1 MGFNTNY
8 FECQVD
14 PVFLCCRCNY
24 VLVNPIMCGTN
35 GCHGII
41 CSTCLPSDKLNKTVP
56 QCPLCRQN
64 LPTRPQ
70 KPHWQFLQRL
80 HCLPMRCT
88 RKCGTIVRLGQLPS
102 HLMSECPLTIIMC
115 PNRLRGCK
123 VEIKRREFKHHL
135 ETCDYQR
142 VACEVCGFQTLRNK
156 LIFHQKVR
164 RCYETKLMSE
174 KVRSVNEAI
183 RGVKDHQKAIKKQA
197 MRLDYQI
204 MKTRSHRFEEL
215 CGRSPSVASTLDNS
229 LLHDRLSS
237 TSTSPNSLADRITSA
252 SSQRINPHHMSS
264 DDLII
269 QEYRD
274 CLTPAESVTRTES
287 LQRYS
292 SLTPSNSSSRTS
304 SRRSMRSST
313 SSSSLRLRKSVA
325 KPYVACRRC
334 GSLYHEKDNND
345 RACSWHRGVRRMC
358 FSLLLNFHC

>member
-1 MGFNTNY
+1 MGFNTKY
-8 FECQVD
+8 FECEVD

-41 CSTCLPSDKLNKTVP
+41 CSTCLPSDKLHKTFP
-56 QCPLCRQN
+56 QCPLCRQK
-64 LPTRPQ
+64 LPTRPE

-88 RKCGTIVRLGQLPS
+88 RKCGTTVRLGKLPS
-102 HLMSECPLTIIMC
+102 HLMSECPLTMMKC

-123 VEIKRREFKHHL
+123 VEINRREFKNHL
-135 ETCDYQR
+135 ETCDYER
-142 VACEVCGFQTLRNK
+142 VACDVCGFQTLRSK

-164 RCYETKLMSE
+164 RCYETQLMTE

-215 CGRSPSVASTLDNS
+215 CGRSPSAAQTLDNS
-229 LLHDRLSS
+229 LLHERLSS
-237 TSTSPNSLADRITSA
+237 TSTSRNSLADRIISA
-252 SSQRINPHHMSS
+252 SSRSISPYNRL
-264 DDLII
+264 DNNNDLII

-274 CLTPAESVTRTES
+274 CLTPAESLKS
-287 LQRYS
+287 YS
-292 SLTPSNSSSRTS
+292 SQVPSAPSSRGS
-304 SRRSMRSST
+304 SRRSMRSSV
-313 SSSSLRLRKSVA
+313 SLSSSLGSRQRVA

-345 RACSWHRGVRRMC
+345 RACNWHRGVRQAC
-358 FSLLLNFHC
+358 FRLHS